1 MFKLTRVN
9 RIKDNRIKHL
19 LVKKKKHAFVFSKLF
34 YCSNKNV
41 LHFTKLS
48 DYTPNLPHLDYR
60 TFPHL
65 IRMFKRNLFKEY
77 QEYLSKSLS
86 KDKFDSSVGN
96 KWSLYSEVKNEVRF
110 ESYLDFMKNVKTRV
124 AVTKMRISC
133 HLLPIESGRYK
144 KIPRVERLC
153 PLLLTDPKLPT
164 HHFLI

>member
-48 DYTPNLPHLDYR
+48 DYTPNLSHLDYR

-65 IRMFKRNLFKEY
+65 IRMLKEICLKNTRNICRK
-77 QEYLSKSLS
+77 
-86 KDKFDSSVGN
+86 V
-96 KWSLYSEVKNEVRF
+96 
-110 ESYLDFMKNVKTRV
+110 
-124 AVTKMRISC
+124 
-133 HLLPIESGRYK
+133 
-144 KIPRVERLC
+144 
-153 PLLLTDPKLPT
+153 
-164 HHFLI
+164 